1 MLSNIP
7 ILLLLIIVG
16 CFLLIKGADFL
27 VDNSTLLAKCYNVP
41 MLVIGMT
48 IVAFG
53 TSMPEMIV
61 NIISS
66 IEGNTIIAL
75 TNIYG
80 SNFINILIILG
91 LSALIFPI
99 TSKQESLKID
109 IPFMIVTSSIML
121 LFNITE
127 GTIQRFEGFF
137 LLIIFSFF
145 LFTQY
150 MNTKNIV
157 EETYENV
164 DKNKLWKYIL
174 LIITGLVFL
183 IVGGKMVVYGAE
195 NLAQRLGV
203 PDSIIGLTI
212 VALGTSLPELVTSC
226 VAAYKKNVDIA
237 LGNIVG
243 SNIFNILCI
252 IGISSLISPLPMY
265 NGVIFDGFVMI
276 MSSILLLICLK
287 SNKNRELKRWHGILF
302 LGLYLFYLIY
312 KIMIL

>member
-1 MLSNIP
+1 MSIITFLF
-7 ILLLLIIVG
+7 LIVLG
-16 CFLLIKGADFL
+16 CTFLVFGANWL
-27 VDNSTLLAKCYNVP
+27 VDNSTLVAKCYKVP

-53 TSMPEMIV
+53 TSMPELIV
-61 NIISS
+61 NIVSS
-66 IEGNTIIAL
+66 IEGNTTIAL

-80 SNFINILIILG
+80 SNFLNILIILG
-91 LSALIFPI
+91 LSALIYPI
-99 TSKQESLKID
+99 ASKRESIKVD
-109 IPFMIVTSSIML
+109 IPFMVVISCVML
-121 LFNITE
+121 LFNITN
-127 GTIQRFEGFF
+127 GTIQRYEGFF

-150 MNTKNIV
+150 MVVQNNEKQSY
-157 EETYENV
+157 EEV
-164 DKNKLWKYIL
+164 DKSKLWKYTLLIL
-174 LIITGLVFL
+174 LGLLFLVIGAKLTVF
-183 IVGGKMVVYGAE
+183 GAE
-195 NLAQRLGV
+195 NLAARLGV

-265 NGVIFDGFVMI
+265 DGVIFDGFVMI

-302 LGLYLFYLIY
+302 LGLYLVYLMY
-312 KIMIL
+312 KIINL

>member
-27 VDNSTLLAKCYNVP
+27 VDNSTLLAKCYKVP

-66 IEGNTIIAL
+66 IEGNTTIAL

-99 TSKQESLKID
+99 ISKRESLKID
-109 IPFMIVTSSIML
+109 IPFMILTSFIML

-150 MNTKNIV
+150 MNTRNIV
-157 EETYENV
+157 EETYEDM
-164 DKNKLWKYIL
+164 DKNK
-174 LIITGLVFL
+174 
-183 IVGGKMVVYGAE
+183 
-195 NLAQRLGV
+195 
-203 PDSIIGLTI
+203 
-212 VALGTSLPELVTSC
+212 
-226 VAAYKKNVDIA
+226 
-237 LGNIVG
+237 
-243 SNIFNILCI
+243 
-252 IGISSLISPLPMY
+252 
-265 NGVIFDGFVMI
+265 
-276 MSSILLLICLK
+276 
-287 SNKNRELKRWHGILF
+287 
-302 LGLYLFYLIY
+302 
-312 KIMIL
+312 